1 RAVDDF
7 VHHNR
12 DMVICFAA
20 GNDGIDS
27 NQNAVIDNGSVSP
40 PGTAKHCI
48 TVGASESQRAGSRT
62 ARSSRPSWHPK
73 EPLTPQPIAAS
84 VTVHDEGDPLA
95 DSGDSVAF
103 QVQAG
108 PSGRLKVTLV
118 WTDPPGL
125 GLQNDLDLIVTCDG
139 LIAHGNKGVGA
150 TTFDRDNNVEQ
161 VDW

>member
-1 RAVDDF
+1 MLINGARPLRGQYVPSEAGAPPNADQGFGLVD
-7 VHHNR
+7 VE
-12 DMVICFAA
+12 A
-20 GNDGIDS
+20 
-27 NQNAVIDNGSVSP
+27 SV
-40 PGTAKHCI
+40 
-48 TVGASESQRAGSRT
+48 
-62 ARSSRPSWHPK
+62 
-73 EPLTPQPIAAS
+73 AAS

-161 VDW
+161 VDWVGLPAGAAATIQVNAYRIALQAQTFALVVRSE